1 MANHPKSKLK
11 ILYLRQILEQE
22 TDADH
27 GLTMPQLI
35 NRLNDLDIPAERKA
49 IYRDI
54 DTLREFGMDI
64 QTLPRYPV
72 EYALV
77 HRGFTLPQLMLLM
90 DTVESC
96 AFLTPQQSRT
106 ITANLKLL
114 ASDHQRQQLDRRIHV
129 SERATTSG
137 NGVFEA
143 IDTLHE
149 AMRLGRKAQF
159 TYHRI
164 GASGKR
170 QPTRGGKP
178 HVVTPVGIAYADS
191 NYYLTAWSDDH
202 DNFAEFRIDR
212 MGAIHVTNQPA
223 TRNEAI
229 RSHSFA
235 EEEYRSFGRFAGQ
248 PVTVTLLV
256 EEGKA
261 EIIFDRFGKAAQL
274 FPQPDGSAKAVVKVQ
289 KSPQFFG
296 WLAGLGGA
304 VRIEAPSSLR
314 EEYFAYLK
322 GLIEQ

>member
-1 MANHPKSKLK
+1 MANHPKAKLK
-11 ILYLRQILEQE
+11 LLYLRQILEQE
-22 TDADH
+22 TDADR
-27 GLTMPQLI
+27 GLSMPQLI
-35 NRLNDLDIPAERKA
+35 NRLNDMGIPAERKSV
-49 IYRDI
+49 YRDI
-54 DTLREFGMDI
+54 DMLREFGMDI

-72 EYALV
+72 EYALC
-77 HRGFTLPQLMLLM
+77 RRDFTMPQLMLLV
-90 DTVESC
+90 DAVESC
-96 AFLTPQQSRT
+96 AFLTQKQSRALT
-106 ITANLKLL
+106 TNLKLM

-129 SERATTSG
+129 SGRAATSG

-164 GASGKR
+164 DASGKR

-191 NYYLTAWSDDH
+191 NYYLTAWNDDH
-202 DNFAEFRIDR
+202 DDFAEFRIDR
-212 MGAIHVTNQPA
+212 MGAIRVTDQAA
-223 TRNEAI
+223 TRNDAI
-229 RSHSFA
+229 RNHSFA

-256 EEGKA
+256 QEGKA
-261 EIIFDRFGKAAQL
+261 EIVFDRFGKAAQL
-274 FPQPDGSAKAVVKVQ
+274 YPQPDGSAKAVVKVQ

-304 VRIEAPSSLR
+304 VRIEGPSSLR

-322 GLIEQ
+322 GLMEG